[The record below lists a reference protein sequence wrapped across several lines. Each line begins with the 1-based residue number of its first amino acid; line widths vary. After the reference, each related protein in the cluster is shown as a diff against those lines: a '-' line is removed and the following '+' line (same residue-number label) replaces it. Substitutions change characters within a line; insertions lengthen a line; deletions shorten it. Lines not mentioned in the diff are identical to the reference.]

1 MWQKHFAIPRR
12 VQSYISQRR
21 FAKCPE
27 YEAISKGLL
36 TGPSSLTKHIG
47 SGLTKDQLTLD
58 NDLFSRPKCCSD
70 IMRMREEWGRGGLPQ
85 ATLPCTFFSHA
96 WIRTIEKFS
105 SFQRLIALL
114 GVNVILK
121 LLLMKTS

>member
-12 VQSYISQRR
+12 VQTYISQRR

-70 IMRMREEWGRGGLPQ
+70 IMRMREEWGGGGL
-85 ATLPCTFFSHA
+85 H
-96 WIRTIEKFS
+96 
-105 SFQRLIALL
+105 
-114 GVNVILK
+114 K
-121 LLLMKTS
+121 LLFLVHFFLMHGLEQ